1 MDFSQNMKWDQNL
14 TENDR
19 KLGARDTPNPVDV
32 YRLLPRTNCRK
43 CGHKTCV
50 AFASKLVNREVTL
63 DECAP
68 LLEVPYEE
76 AYRQLWRLLRPPVK
90 QVVIGTGDKAVKI
103 GGEFVIYR
111 HELSY
116 INPTAIAI
124 DVTDELT
131 SDELMKRIKQIKEF
145 SYTYLGR
152 RLGLD
157 LIAIRSTSND
167 PAKFAKTV
175 RTVTEASTLP
185 LVLCSLDPRITEA
198 GLESVPDKRPLL
210 YAATEDNCKEMA
222 ALALKHNCPLAVR
235 VQNNLE
241 RLRSMTEDLMSAGI
255 GDLVLDPVTF
265 TYEGMQ
271 DTLRNF
277 SMLRWISCKE
287 GDEFFGLPI
296 AGTPIEAWAS
306 HKGSPEEATWR
317 EAAVASLLITHY
329 ASLLIMH
336 TLEGWALLPIVILRQ
351 NLYTDPR
358 KPTAVEPGLRVFGE
372 PDENSPV
379 MFTTNFSLT
388 YFTVSSDI
396 ESSPISNKCYL
407 LVVDSEGVGVRTAA
421 ARASARK
428 GGITAEGIAKAIK
441 DSGIE
446 QKVKHKTLIIPGL
459 LAGLK
464 DGIEKLTGWRVM
476 IGPSNS
482 AELPKFL
489 EEHWYKST
497 EKLTNQ

>member
-1 MDFSQNMKWDQNL
+1 LIDKNQ
-14 TENDR
+14 
-19 KLGARDTPNPVDV
+19 KLGTRDTPNPVDV
-32 YRLLPRTNCRK
+32 YKLLPRTNCKK
-43 CGHKTCV
+43 CGQKTCV
-50 AFASKLVNREVTL
+50 AFASKLVNREATL

-68 LLEVPYEE
+68 LFEESYEE

-90 QVVIGTGDKAVKI
+90 QVVVGIGDKAVRI

-116 INPTAIAI
+116 INPTAIAV
-124 DVTDELT
+124 DA
-131 SDELMKRIKQIKEF
+131 SDELPYDELIKRIRQIEDF
-145 SYTYLGR
+145 SYIYLGR
-152 RLGLD
+152 KLGLD
-157 LIAIRSTSND
+157 LIAIRSASDD
-167 PAKFAKTV
+167 PAKFAEATKTAA
-175 RTVTEASTLP
+175 ENSTLP
-185 LVLCSLDPRITEA
+185 LVLCSLDPKIMEA
-198 GLESVPDKRPLL
+198 ALESVRDKRPLL
-210 YAATEDNCKEMA
+210 YTATKDNCEEMA
-222 ALALKHNCPLAVR
+222 ALASKHKCPLVVR
-235 VQNNLE
+235 VPNNLKL
-241 RLRSMTEDLMSAGI
+241 LRSLSEDLLSG
-255 GDLVLDPVTF
+255 GVNDLVLDPVTYS
-265 TYEGMQ
+265 YEGIQ
-271 DTLRNF
+271 DTLKNF
-277 SMLRWISCKE
+277 TMLRWISCKE
-287 GDEFFGLPI
+287 GDEFLGLPI
-296 AGTPIEAWAS
+296 LGTPIEAWAS
-306 HKGSPEEATWR
+306 NRGSPEEATWR

-336 TLEGWALLPIVILRQ
+336 TLEGWALLPVVILRQ

-358 KPTAVEPGLRVFGE
+358 KPTAVEPGLRIFGE
-372 PDENSPV
+372 PDEDSPV

-407 LVVDSEGVGVRTAA
+407 MVVDSEGVGVRTAA

-446 QKVKHKTLIIPGL
+446 GKVKHKTLIIPGL

-464 DGIEKLTGWRVM
+464 DGIEKLTGWKVM

-489 EEHWYKST
+489 EEHWYKNATSKT
-497 EKLTNQ
+497 SQK

>member
-1 MDFSQNMKWDQNL
+1 
-14 TENDR
+14 
-19 KLGARDTPNPVDV
+19 
-32 YRLLPRTNCRK
+32 
-43 CGHKTCV
+43 V
-50 AFASKLVNREVTL
+50 AFASRLVNGEAAL
-63 DECAP
+63 DECTP
-68 LLEVPYEE
+68 LLEKSCEE
-76 AYRQLWRLLRPPVK
+76 AYRQLWRLLRPPVR

-116 INPTAIAI
+116 INPTAIAV
-124 DVTDELT
+124 DV
-131 SDELMKRIKQIKEF
+131 SDELPYDELLKRTRQIEDF

-152 RLGLD
+152 KLGLD
-157 LIAIRSTSND
+157 LIAIRSASND
-167 PAKFAKTV
+167 PTKFAENVKLV
-175 RTVTEASTLP
+175 AEKSALP
-185 LVLCSLDPRITEA
+185 LVLCSFDPKVTKA
-198 GLESVPDKRPLL
+198 GLERVPGKRPLL
-210 YAATEDNCKEMA
+210 YAATKDNWKEMA
-222 ALALKHNCPLAVR
+222 NLASTHKCPLVVR
-235 VQNNLE
+235 APNNLKLLE
-241 RLRSMTEDLMSAGI
+241 SMTEDLMSAGI
-255 GDLVLDPVTF
+255 DDLVLDPA
-265 TYEGMQ
+265 TYSYDGVQ
-271 DTLRNF
+271 DTLKSF
-277 SMLRWISCKE
+277 SMLRWMSCKE
-287 GDEFFGLPI
+287 GDDFLGFPI

-306 HKGSPEEATWR
+306 HKESSEGATWR

-336 TLEGWALLPIVILRQ
+336 TLDGWALLPVVILRQ

-358 KPTAVEPGLRVFGE
+358 KPTAVEPGLRIFGE

-441 DSGIE
+441 ESGIE

-464 DGIEKLTGWRVM
+464 DGIEELTSWKVL

-489 EEHWYKST
+489 EEHWYKNI
-497 EKLTNQ
+497 EKPN

>member
-1 MDFSQNMKWDQNL
+1 MTDNNKEMG
-14 TENDR
+14 TR
-19 KLGARDTPNPVDV
+19 ITPSPVDV
-32 YRLLPRTNCRK
+32 YKLLPRTNCQK
-43 CGHKTCV
+43 CGQKTCV
-50 AFASKLVNREVTL
+50 AFASRLVNREAAL

-68 LLEVPYEE
+68 LLEKSCEE
-76 AYRQLWRLLRPPVK
+76 AYRQLWKLLRPPVR

-124 DVTDELT
+124 DV
-131 SDELMKRIKQIKEF
+131 SDELSHDELLKRTQQIEDF

-152 RLGLD
+152 KLGLD
-157 LIAIRSTSND
+157 LIAIRSASND
-167 PAKFAKTV
+167 PTKFAETV
-175 RTVTEASTLP
+175 IVAEKSALP
-185 LVLCSLDPRITEA
+185 LVLCSFNPKVTKA
-198 GLESVPDKRPLL
+198 GLEKVPDKRPLL
-210 YAATEDNCKEMA
+210 YAATKDNCKEMA
-222 ALALKHNCPLAVR
+222 RLASTHKCPLVVR
-235 VQNNLE
+235 VPNNLKLLE
-241 RLRSMTEDLMSAGI
+241 SMTEDLMGAGI
-255 GDLVLDPVTF
+255 SDLVLDPATYS
-265 TYEGMQ
+265 YEGVQ
-271 DTLRNF
+271 DTLKNF
-277 SMLRWISCKE
+277 SMLRWMSCKE
-287 GDEFFGLPI
+287 GDEFLGFPI

-306 HKGSPEEATWR
+306 HTGSPEEATWW

-336 TLEGWALLPIVILRQ
+336 TLDGWALLPVVILRQ

-358 KPTAVEPGLRVFGE
+358 KPTAVEPGLRIFGE

-396 ESSPISNKCYL
+396 ESSPVSNKCYL

-441 DSGIE
+441 ESGIE

-464 DGIEKLTGWRVM
+464 DGIEKLTGWKVL

-489 EEHWYKST
+489 EEHWYKNI
-497 EKLTNQ
+497 EKPN

>member
-1 MDFSQNMKWDQNL
+1 
-14 TENDR
+14 
-19 KLGARDTPNPVDV
+19 
-32 YRLLPRTNCRK
+32 
-43 CGHKTCV
+43 
-50 AFASKLVNREVTL
+50 
-63 DECAP
+63 
-68 LLEVPYEE
+68 
-76 AYRQLWRLLRPPVK
+76 
-90 QVVIGTGDKAVKI
+90 VIGTGDKAVKI

-116 INPTAIAI
+116 INPTAIAV
-124 DVTDELT
+124 DVTDELPY
-131 SDELMKRIKQIKEF
+131 DELVKRIKQIEDF

-152 RLGLD
+152 KLGLD
-157 LIAIRSTSND
+157 LIAIRSTSHD
-167 PAKFAKTV
+167 PTKFTETVKAVAKN
-175 RTVTEASTLP
+175 STLP
-185 LVLCSLDPRITEA
+185 FVLCSFNPKVIKA
-198 GLESVPDKRPLL
+198 GLEIVPDKRPLL
-210 YAATEDNCKEMA
+210 YAATEDNCEEMA
-222 ALALKHNCPLAVR
+222 VLASTHRCPLVVR
-235 VQNNLE
+235 VPNDLKQ
-241 RLRSMTEDLMSAGI
+241 LRSLTNDLVSAGI
-255 GDLVLDPVTF
+255 DDLVLDPATYS
-265 TYEGMQ
+265 YEGMQ
-271 DTLRNF
+271 YTLRNF

-287 GDEFFGLPI
+287 GDEFLGLPI

-306 HKGSPEEATWR
+306 NKGSLEEATWR
-317 EAAVASLLITHY
+317 ETAMASLLITHY

-336 TLEGWALLPIVILRQ
+336 TLDGWALLPVVILRQ

-358 KPTAVEPGLRVFGE
+358 KPTAVEPGLRIFGE

-428 GGITAEGIAKAIK
+428 GGITAEGIAKAINE
-441 DSGIE
+441 SGIE
-446 QKVKHKTLIIPGL
+446 EKVKHKTLIIPGL

-464 DGIEKLTGWRVM
+464 DGIEKLTGWKVL

-489 EEHWYKST
+489 EEHWYKNV
-497 EKLTNQ
+497 ERPN

>member
-1 MDFSQNMKWDQNL
+1 
-14 TENDR
+14 
-19 KLGARDTPNPVDV
+19 
-32 YRLLPRTNCRK
+32 
-43 CGHKTCV
+43 V
-50 AFASKLVNREVTL
+50 AFASKLVNREATL

-68 LLEVPYEE
+68 LLEEPYEE
-76 AYRQLWRLLRPPVK
+76 AYRQLWKLLRPPVK
-90 QVVIGTGDKAVKI
+90 QVVIGTGDKATKI

-116 INPTAIAI
+116 INPTAIAV
-124 DVTDELT
+124 DV
-131 SDELMKRIKQIKEF
+131 SDELPYDRLIKRIGQIEDF

-152 RLGLD
+152 KLGLD
-157 LIAIRSTSND
+157 LIAIRSTSAD
-167 PAKFAKTV
+167 PAKYAETAKAV
-175 RTVTEASTLP
+175 VENSTLP
-185 LVLCSLDPRITEA
+185 LVLCSLNPEIMEPA
-198 GLESVPDKRPLL
+198 LESVRDKRPLL
-210 YAATEDNCKEMA
+210 YAATKDNCKEMA
-222 ALALKHNCPLAVR
+222 ALASKHRCPLVVR
-235 VQNNLE
+235 APNNLKL
-241 RLRSMTEDLMSAGI
+241 LRTLSEDVMSAGV
-255 GDLVLDPVTF
+255 GDLVLDPVTYS
-265 TYEGMQ
+265 YEGMQ

-277 SMLRWISCKE
+277 TMLRWISCKE
-287 GDEFFGLPI
+287 GDEFLGLPI
-296 AGTPIEAWAS
+296 IGTPIEAWAS
-306 HKGSPEEATWR
+306 HRGPPEEATWR

-336 TLEGWALLPIVILRQ
+336 TLEGWALLPVVILRQ

-358 KPTAVEPGLRVFGE
+358 KPTAVEPGLRIFGE

-428 GGITAEGIAKAIK
+428 GGITAESIAKAIK
-441 DSGIE
+441 ESGIE

-464 DGIEKLTGWRVM
+464 DGIEKLTGWKVM

-489 EEHWYKST
+489 EEHWYKNT
-497 EKLTNQ
+497 EKPTSQE

>member
-1 MDFSQNMKWDQNL
+1 L
-14 TENDR
+14 TDNNK
-19 KLGARDTPNPVDV
+19 KLGTRDTPDPVDV
-32 YRLLPRTNCRK
+32 YKLLPRTNCHK
-43 CGHKTCV
+43 CGQKTCM
-50 AFASKLVNREVTL
+50 AFASKLVNREATL
-63 DECAP
+63 NECIP
-68 LLEVPYEE
+68 LLEKSYEE
-76 AYRQLWRLLRPPVK
+76 AYRKLWRLLRPPVK
-90 QVVIGTGDKAVKI
+90 QVVIGTGENAVKI

-124 DVTDELT
+124 DVTDEL
-131 SDELMKRIKQIKEF
+131 SDDELINRIKQIEDF

-152 RLGLD
+152 KLGLD
-157 LIAIRSTSND
+157 LIAVRSTSND
-167 PAKFAKTV
+167 PTKFAKTV
-175 RTVTEASTLP
+175 RTVAEKSALP
-185 LVLCSLDPRITEA
+185 FVLCSLDPKIMEA
-198 GLESVPDKRPLL
+198 GLECLPDRRPLL
-210 YAATEDNCKEMA
+210 YAATKDNCKKMA
-222 ALALKHNCPLAVR
+222 LLASKYRCPLVVR
-235 VQNNLE
+235 APNDLKL
-241 RLRSMTEDLMSAGI
+241 LRSLTKDLMSAGI
-255 GDLVLDPVTF
+255 DDLVLDPVTYS
-265 TYEGMQ
+265 YEGIQ

-277 SMLRWISCKE
+277 IMLRWISCKE
-287 GDEFFGLPI
+287 RDEFLGLPI
-296 AGTPIEAWAS
+296 AGTPIQSWAS
-306 HKGSPEEATWR
+306 NKGSPEEATWR

-336 TLEGWALLPIVILRQ
+336 TLDGWALLPVVVLRQ

-358 KPTAVEPGLRVFGE
+358 KPTAVEPGLRIFGE

-396 ESSPISNKCYL
+396 ESTPISNKCYL

-441 DSGIE
+441 ESGIE
-446 QKVKHKTLIIPGL
+446 EKVKHKTLIIPGL

-464 DGIEKLTGWRVM
+464 DAIENLTSWKVL

-489 EEHWYKST
+489 EEHWYKKT
-497 EKLTNQ
+497 GKPN

>member
-1 MDFSQNMKWDQNL
+1 MTDYK
-14 TENDR
+14 
-19 KLGARDTPNPVDV
+19 KLGTRDTPSPVDV
-32 YRLLPRTNCRK
+32 YKLLPRTNCQK
-43 CGHKTCV
+43 CGQKTCV
-50 AFASKLVNREVTL
+50 AFASKLVNREATL

-68 LLEVPYEE
+68 LFEKPYEE

-116 INPTAIAI
+116 INPTAIAV
-124 DVTDELT
+124 DVTDELPY
-131 SDELMKRIKQIKEF
+131 DELVKRIKQIEDF
-145 SYTYLGR
+145 SYAYLGR
-152 RLGLD
+152 KLGLD
-157 LIAIRSTSND
+157 LIAIRSTSHD
-167 PAKFAKTV
+167 PTKFTETVKAVAKN
-175 RTVTEASTLP
+175 STLP
-185 LVLCSLDPRITEA
+185 FVLCSFNPKVIKA
-198 GLESVPDKRPLL
+198 GLEIVPDKRPLL
-210 YAATEDNCKEMA
+210 YAATEDNCEEMA
-222 ALALKHNCPLAVR
+222 VLASNHRCPLVVR
-235 VQNNLE
+235 VPNDLKQ
-241 RLRSMTEDLMSAGI
+241 LRSLTNDLMSAGI
-255 GDLVLDPVTF
+255 DDLVLDPATYS
-265 TYEGMQ
+265 YEGMQ
-271 DTLRNF
+271 YTLRNF

-287 GDEFFGLPI
+287 GDEFLGLPI

-306 HKGSPEEATWR
+306 NKGSLEEATWR
-317 EAAVASLLITHY
+317 ETALASLLITHY

-336 TLEGWALLPIVILRQ
+336 TLDGWALLPVVILRQ

-358 KPTAVEPGLRVFGE
+358 KPTAVEPGLRIFGE

-428 GGITAEGIAKAIK
+428 GGITAEGIAKAISE
-441 DSGIE
+441 SGIE
-446 QKVKHKTLIIPGL
+446 EKVKHKTLIIPGL

-464 DGIEKLTGWRVM
+464 DGIEKLTGWKVL

-489 EEHWYKST
+489 EEHWYKNV
-497 EKLTNQ
+497 EKPN

>member
-19 KLGARDTPNPVDV
+19 KLGARDTPNPVDL
-32 YRLLPRTNCRK
+32 YRLLPRTNCKK
-43 CGHKTCV
+43 CGQRSCV

-68 LLEVPYEE
+68 LLEAPYEE
-76 AYRQLWRLLRPPVK
+76 AYRQLWRLLRPPVR

-116 INPTAIAI
+116 INPTAIAV
-124 DVTDELT
+124 DVSDELT
-131 SDELMKRIKQIKEF
+131 SDELMKRIKQIEDF

-157 LIAIRSTSND
+157 LIAVRSTSND
-167 PAKFAKTV
+167 PAKFAKAV
-175 RTVTEASTLP
+175 RIVAEGSPLP
-185 LVLCSLDPRITEA
+185 LVLCSLDPKIMEA

-222 ALALKHNCPLAVR
+222 VLASKHKCPLVVSAP
-235 VQNNLE
+235 NNL
-241 RLRSMTEDLMSAGI
+241 RLLRSLAEDLTSAGV
-255 GDLVLDPVTF
+255 GDLVLDPATYA
-265 TYEGMQ
+265 YEGMQ

-277 SMLRWISCKE
+277 SMLRWVSCKE
-287 GDEFFGLPI
+287 GDEFLGLPI

-306 HKGSPEEATWR
+306 QESSEEATWR
-317 EAAVASLLITHY
+317 EAAIASLLITHY

-336 TLEGWALLPIVILRQ
+336 TLEGWALLPVVILRQ
-351 NLYTDPR
+351 NLFTDPR
-358 KPTAVEPGLRVFGE
+358 KPTAVEPGLRIFGE
-372 PDENSPV
+372 PDESSPV

-441 DSGIE
+441 ESGIE

-464 DGIEKLTGWRVM
+464 DGIEKLTGWKAM

>member
-1 MDFSQNMKWDQNL
+1 L
-14 TENDR
+14 TNKNQ
-19 KLGARDTPNPVDV
+19 KLGTRDTPNPVDV
-32 YRLLPRTNCRK
+32 YKLLPRTNCKK
-43 CGHKTCV
+43 CGQKTCV
-50 AFASKLVNREVTL
+50 AFASKLVNREATL
-63 DECAP
+63 DECTP
-68 LLEVPYEE
+68 LLEESYEE

-90 QVVIGTGDKAVKI
+90 QVVIGIGDKAVRI

-116 INPTAIAI
+116 INPTAIAV
-124 DVTDELT
+124 DV
-131 SDELMKRIKQIKEF
+131 SDELSYDELIKRIRQIEDF
-145 SYTYLGR
+145 SYNYLGR
-152 RLGLD
+152 KLGLD
-157 LIAIRSTSND
+157 LVAIRSASND
-167 PAKFAKTV
+167 PAKFAEAAKTV
-175 RTVTEASTLP
+175 VENSTLP
-185 LVLCSLDPRITEA
+185 LVLCSLDPKIMEA
-198 GLESVPDKRPLL
+198 AVESVRDKRPLL
-210 YAATEDNCKEMA
+210 YAATKDNCKEMA
-222 ALALKHNCPLAVR
+222 ALASKHRCPLAVR
-235 VQNNLE
+235 VPNNL
-241 RLRSMTEDLMSAGI
+241 RLLRSLSESLLSDGVN
-255 GDLVLDPVTF
+255 DLVLDPVTYS
-265 TYEGMQ
+265 YEGMQ
-271 DTLRNF
+271 DTLKNF
-277 SMLRWISCKE
+277 TMLRWISCKE
-287 GDEFFGLPI
+287 GDEFLGLPI
-296 AGTPIEAWAS
+296 IGTPIEAWA
-306 HKGSPEEATWR
+306 GNRGTPEEATWR

-336 TLEGWALLPIVILRQ
+336 TLEGWALLPVVILRQ

-358 KPTAVEPGLRVFGE
+358 KPTAVEPGLRIFGE

-446 QKVKHKTLIIPGL
+446 EKVKHKTLIIPGL

-464 DGIEKLTGWRVM
+464 DGIEKLTGWKVL

-489 EEHWYKST
+489 EEHWYKSA
-497 EKLTNQ
+497 EKLTSQE

>member
-1 MDFSQNMKWDQNL
+1 MTRNTK
-14 TENDR
+14 
-19 KLGARDTPNPVDV
+19 KLGARDVPSPVDV
-32 YRLLPRTNCRK
+32 YKLLPRTNCQQ
-43 CGHKTCV
+43 CGQKTCV
-50 AFASKLVNREVTL
+50 AFASKLVNREAAL
-63 DECAP
+63 DECTP
-68 LLEVPYEE
+68 ILEKDHEE
-76 AYRQLWRLLRPPVK
+76 AYRQLWRLLRPPIK

-124 DVTDELT
+124 DVTDEMT
-131 SDELMKRIKQIKEF
+131 YDELINRIKQIEDF

-167 PAKFAKTV
+167 STKFAKAV
-175 RTVTEASTLP
+175 GIVAEKSALP
-185 LVLCSLDPRITEA
+185 LVLCSLDPKIMKA
-198 GLESVPDKRPLL
+198 GLECVPDRRSLL
-210 YAATEDNCKEMA
+210 YAATKENCREMA
-222 ALALKHNCPLAVR
+222 LLASKYRCPLVLR
-235 VQNNLE
+235 VPNDLKL
-241 RLRSMTEDLMSAGI
+241 LRSLADDLMSAGI
-255 GDLVLDPVTF
+255 GDLVLDPATYS
-265 TYEGMQ
+265 YEGMQ
-271 DTLRNF
+271 ETLRNF
-277 SMLRWISCKE
+277 SILRWVSCKE
-287 GDEFFGLPI
+287 GDEFLGLPV

-306 HKGSPEEATWR
+306 HRGSPEEATWR
-317 EAAVASLLITHY
+317 EAFVASLLITHY

-336 TLEGWALLPIVILRQ
+336 SLDGWALLPVVILRQ

-358 KPTAVEPGLRVFGE
+358 KPTAVEPGLRIFGE

-396 ESSPISNKCYL
+396 ESSPVSNKCYL

-428 GGITAEGIAKAIK
+428 GGIGAEGIAKAIK
-441 DSGIE
+441 ESGIE
-446 QKVKHKTLIIPGL
+446 EKVKHKTLIIPGL

-464 DGIEKLTGWRVM
+464 DGIEKLTSWKVV

-489 EEHWYKST
+489 EEHWYKNV
-497 EKLTNQ
+497 EKPN